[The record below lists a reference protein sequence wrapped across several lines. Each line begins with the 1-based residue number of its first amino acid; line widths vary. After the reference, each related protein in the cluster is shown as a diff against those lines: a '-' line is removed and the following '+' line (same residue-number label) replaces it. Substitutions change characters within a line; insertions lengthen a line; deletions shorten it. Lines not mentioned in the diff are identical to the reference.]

1 MMLFPGETE
10 LGKGLFWIVIS
21 DSKAKAPVAAKLV
34 SQRQRFKLEMPSRSG
49 GVGVS
54 RTSNHLWAFWKEE
67 KKKKGPDMSQG
78 NRWEDCHHGRGVSLR
93 VGT

>member
-1 MMLFPGETE
+1 MMMLFPGETE

-67 KKKKGPDMSQG
+67 KKKGP
-78 NRWEDCHHGRGVSLR
+78 
-93 VGT
+93 